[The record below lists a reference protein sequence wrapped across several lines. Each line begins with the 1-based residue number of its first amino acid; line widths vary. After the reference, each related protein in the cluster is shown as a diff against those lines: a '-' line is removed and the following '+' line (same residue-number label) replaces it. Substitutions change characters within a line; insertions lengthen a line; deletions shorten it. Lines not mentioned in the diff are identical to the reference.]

1 MRQNRDDD
9 HREDAPHFSIIYS
22 AEPLSLLTDELEEAV
37 WKEYYLK
44 FIESN
49 IKNIGISSTACYILW
64 QVFNRM
70 ADEQYYPPAV
80 PKVDHQK
87 ILVKCAKVCFIIIRD
102 QQTEDQRTALL
113 RDNLFILEIFLVF
126 QPSRTQKTSPIQPR
140 RSFSIYRFSSNYL
153 ARMQRRG
160 MTSIRIPH
168 EAVYRRPSGR
178 RTPLYILTCLL
189 LILY

>member
-1 MRQNRDDD
+1 MFESNRFSTA
-9 HREDAPHFSIIYS
+9 APMTPQHVAASLRLMAIWHAYYVVETTNLNVDIKSLRSMARLVSKFSSEKNPESILNEIDRAFKTNSIQFPQFQSLMVNKYRYLNIINLKPYYNIIYS

-87 ILVKCAKVCFIIIRD
+87 ILVKCAKVSVIKITIRD
-102 QQTEDQRTALL
+102 Q
-113 RDNLFILEIFLVF
+113 
-126 QPSRTQKTSPIQPR
+126 
-140 RSFSIYRFSSNYL
+140 
-153 ARMQRRG
+153 
-160 MTSIRIPH
+160 
-168 EAVYRRPSGR
+168 
-178 RTPLYILTCLL
+178 
-189 LILY
+189 

>member
-1 MRQNRDDD
+1 M
-9 HREDAPHFSIIYS
+9 
-22 AEPLSLLTDELEEAV
+22 SLLTDELEEAV

-87 ILVKCAKVCFIIIRD
+87 ILVKCAKVCFITIRD
-102 QQTEDQRTALL
+102 RQTE
-113 RDNLFILEIFLVF
+113 
-126 QPSRTQKTSPIQPR
+126 
-140 RSFSIYRFSSNYL
+140 
-153 ARMQRRG
+153 
-160 MTSIRIPH
+160 
-168 EAVYRRPSGR
+168 
-178 RTPLYILTCLL
+178 
-189 LILY
+189 

>member
-1 MRQNRDDD
+1 MNTINLK
-9 HREDAPHFSIIYS
+9 PYYNLIYS

-87 ILVKCAKVCFIIIRD
+87 ILVKCAKVCFIAKSLSGI
-102 QQTEDQRTALL
+102 
-113 RDNLFILEIFLVF
+113 N
-126 QPSRTQKTSPIQPR
+126 
-140 RSFSIYRFSSNYL
+140 RS
-153 ARMQRRG
+153 
-160 MTSIRIPH
+160 
-168 EAVYRRPSGR
+168 SGPPCSE
-178 RTPLYILTCLL
+178 TFYILLVQKFS
-189 LILY
+189 

>member
-1 MRQNRDDD
+1 M
-9 HREDAPHFSIIYS
+9 
-22 AEPLSLLTDELEEAV
+22 SLLTDELEEAV

-87 ILVKCAKVCFIIIRD
+87 ILVKCAKVCFITIRD
-102 QQTEDQRTALL
+102 RQTELTVLMRVK
-113 RDNLFILEIFLVF
+113 IVFLVF
-126 QPSRTQKTSPIQPR
+126 QPSPTQKTSPIQPR

-153 ARMQRRG
+153 ARM
-160 MTSIRIPH
+160 
-168 EAVYRRPSGR
+168 
-178 RTPLYILTCLL
+178 
-189 LILY
+189 

>member
-1 MRQNRDDD
+1 MKLTEHSKPIR
-9 HREDAPHFSIIYS
+9 FSFHNFNPLWSINIGNIINVKSYYNIIYS

-87 ILVKCAKVCFIIIRD
+87 ILVKCAKVCFITIRD
-102 QQTEDQRTALL
+102 RQTE
-113 RDNLFILEIFLVF
+113 
-126 QPSRTQKTSPIQPR
+126 
-140 RSFSIYRFSSNYL
+140 
-153 ARMQRRG
+153 
-160 MTSIRIPH
+160 
-168 EAVYRRPSGR
+168 
-178 RTPLYILTCLL
+178 
-189 LILY
+189 

>member
-1 MRQNRDDD
+1 M
-9 HREDAPHFSIIYS
+9 
-22 AEPLSLLTDELEEAV
+22 SLLTDELEEAV

-87 ILVKCAKVCFIIIRD
+87 ILVKCAKVCFITIRD
-102 QQTEDQRTALL
+102 RQTELTVLMRVK
-113 RDNLFILEIFLVF
+113 IVFLVF
-126 QPSRTQKTSPIQPR
+126 QPSRTQKASPIQPR

-153 ARMQRRG
+153 ARM
-160 MTSIRIPH
+160 
-168 EAVYRRPSGR
+168 
-178 RTPLYILTCLL
+178 
-189 LILY
+189 